1 MPKEFKKYKNAL
13 FRAVLEN
20 NVKNVIEILETRL
33 SEKDAKQM
41 ILQTDEEGFLPLH
54 VAAGLNHA
62 DIVEVLLPV
71 HDKENINLCV
81 GGYSALHLAA
91 AKGYDRIVYLLCKQS
106 GCDVN
111 LFNAEGDT
119 ALITC
124 APG

>member
-20 NVKNVIEILETRL
+20 NVKNVIEIVETRL

-71 HDKENINLCV
+71 HDKENINMCV
-81 GGYSALHLAA
+81 E
-91 AKGYDRIVYLLCKQS
+91 DI
-106 GCDVN
+106 
-111 LFNAEGDT
+111 
-119 ALITC
+119 
-124 APG
+124 